1 MKMQPQDPIYFPPC
15 NVRTHYTMKDG
26 IDKEFKYITIIHYRK
41 ETLPYLFC
49 QGSIK
54 DLLTKLLLKKAKNQ
68 EIFSRKEKYKI
79 SVGNSPIIA
88 S

>member
-41 ETLPYLFC
+41 ETLPYLSFC
-49 QGSIK
+49 QGSKK
-54 DLLTKLLLKKAKNQ
+54 DLLTKTSSKEN
-68 EIFSRKEKYKI
+68 EESGFFS
-79 SVGNSPIIA
+79 
-88 S
+88 